1 MDTPTLA
8 AYYKEQDPIKRKKLL
23 EQSVA
28 AGEDPEGN
36 EIRKKLWNIRYREK
50 SPVDPKTRSDAFL
63 GLWMVM
69 EFNRNAGGKMF
80 GKGREKKEILKEL
93 EKNRI
98 MEFLEQSELSKQII
112 YRECYHLVN
121 MYCELCETDKSYGS
135 TLFGLFSMKENDLKA
150 KVKAD
155 LYETGIQLAQELEM
169 EKELAPIVKAAQEVL
184 DYKFHDEEPVTDF
197 DDGDF

>member
-1 MDTPTLA
+1 
-8 AYYKEQDPIKRKKLL
+8 
-23 EQSVA
+23 
-28 AGEDPEGN
+28 
-36 EIRKKLWNIRYREK
+36 
-50 SPVDPKTRSDAFL
+50 
-63 GLWMVM
+63 
-69 EFNRNAGGKMF
+69 
-80 GKGREKKEILKEL
+80 
-93 EKNRI
+93 